1 MRVDNYGFFAIS
13 AEYGYNREVVLI
25 FSQQNPMQSQSLEK
39 TLGKSMAWMSF
50 PIFELVLLRWF
61 QHAFLKLK
69 LGFPGFTDYELL
81 LPAPLAWI
89 AFTLALEQAIPIKFT
104 WSWRRTF
111 LHGFFLGAFLLVNIF
126 YPSLE
131 PKLGLHTL
139 TVWWSVL
146 LLVVLSAFGL
156 FVSLGEVFKNPNRWA
171 IIPCAIMAFSL
182 VLNLKF
188 GAELWTHL
196 LSPLEEMVKHFLMW
210 AGLDQ
215 ILVMAL
221 KKKFLWVQHP
231 QLSILIGQG
240 CSGLD
245 GILFYISAF
254 VIFSCLNWSR
264 FSVQGWMLS
273 FAYGILFFVL
283 LNVLRIVFLFVA
295 GIFCVRYVGAQRGLS
310 WISGIFHVHAGY
322 LFYGLGLAA
331 YFQSLMTV
339 MTWDKKEASQLLKVP
354 RWS

>member
-1 MRVDNYGFFAIS
+1 M
-13 AEYGYNREVVLI
+13 
-25 FSQQNPMQSQSLEK
+25 QNQTLEK
-39 TLGKSMAWMSF
+39 TLGKSIVWMSF
-50 PIFELVLLRWF
+50 PILELVLLRWF

-81 LPAPLAWI
+81 LPAPLTGI
-89 AFTLALEQAIPIKFT
+89 AFTLALEQAAPLKFT
-104 WSWRRTF
+104 WSWRRAG
-111 LHGFFLGAFLLVNIF
+111 LHGFCLVAFLWITIF

-131 PKLGLHTL
+131 PKLGPQLL
-139 TVWWSVL
+139 TVWWSGL
-146 LLVVLSAFGL
+146 FLVVLSAFGL
-156 FVSLGEVFKNPNRWA
+156 FVSLGSVLKNPNRWA
-171 IIPCAIMAFSL
+171 IIPCGLMVFSL

-188 GAELWTHL
+188 GGGLWTYL

-231 QLSILIGQG
+231 QLAILIGQG

-254 VIFSCLNWSR
+254 VLFSCLNWSR
-264 FSVQGWMLS
+264 FSAQGWMLS
-273 FAYGILFFVL
+273 FAYGVLFFVL
-283 LNVLRIVFLFVA
+283 LNVLRIIFLFVA
-295 GIFCVRYVGAQRGLS
+295 GIFCVRYLGLERGLS
-310 WISGIFHVHAGY
+310 WVSGIFHVHAGY
-322 LFYGLGLAA
+322 LIYGFGLAI
-331 YFQSLMTV
+331 YFQSLMAI
-339 MTWDKKEASQLLKVP
+339 MTWDKKMFSQIFRVP